1 VSKHD
6 DEHPDQPMPAQDLP
20 RRVWVLDHETKG
32 TGAEMVPLDKA
43 RPAGG
48 TTRGP
53 TIVREPQPL
62 PPKPPEPRK
71 PPRFKIVDVMTRQVL
86 AENVDTRTAVD
97 VLEGIR
103 SVVDVNVYAWRDT
116 EGDWLQLSQHD
127 RGTLWDLR
135 GRHPAGA

>member
-1 VSKHD
+1 
-6 DEHPDQPMPAQDLP
+6 MRGQDLP

-32 TGAEMVPLDKA
+32 TGAEMVPLEKV
-43 RPAGG
+43 RSAGA

-53 TIVREPQPL
+53 TIVREPRPL
-62 PPKPPEPRK
+62 PQKAPEPRR

-86 AENVDTRTAVD
+86 AEDVDTRTAVG

-103 SVVDVNVYAWRDT
+103 SVVDVNVYVWRHD